1 LPTSHSSSRS
11 LWRTCRPTAGAGQ
24 PAWAQARGRG
34 ERPSAPRLETDA
46 HRVYGALDQEAL
58 VRVAADRHGGQQQ
71 LGRVLDLHLGL
82 AVALHHL
89 RAEGRVSA
97 VLA

>member
-1 LPTSHSSSRS
+1 
-11 LWRTCRPTAGAGQ
+11 
-24 PAWAQARGRG
+24 
-34 ERPSAPRLETDA
+34 
-46 HRVYGALDQEAL
+46 
-58 VRVAADRHGGQQQ
+58 VRIAADHHGGQQQ